1 VESIEQNRNIIFM
14 PPEAAQPAGD
24 LSPAMD
30 VSPPSLRQTIER
42 LARPAVDPG
51 SLPFGEAE
59 VDRTLGG
66 GLMRGALHEV
76 APAAEG
82 DAPAAGG
89 FCVGILVR
97 ALAREKAKP
106 VLWIRHDLAT
116 LDDGAPYG
124 PGLEALGLDVSR
136 ILFVLAANAKE
147 VLEAMEHALRS
158 ATLAAVFAELRGS
171 AKLDLRAS
179 RRLALAAGHGATPA
193 LLSRLGAGAQLRVPV
208 AAATRWRIAS
218 LASGEAPVNGI
229 GLPRVKADL
238 IRNRRGP
245 AASFSLEWRI
255 HDRTF
260 RFPALRERLASPPV
274 GRPHHAPAQA
284 ERRASA

>member
-1 VESIEQNRNIIFM
+1 M
-14 PPEAAQPAGD
+14 PNEAAHSAD
-24 LSPAMD
+24 DRSSATDASPAR
-30 VSPPSLRQTIER
+30 LRQAIER
-42 LARPAVDPG
+42 LARPAADPG
-51 SLPFGEAE
+51 SLPFGEVE

-66 GLMRGALHEV
+66 GLVRGALHEV
-76 APAAEG
+76 APLIEG

-89 FCVGILVR
+89 FCAGILVR
-97 ALAREKAKP
+97 ALAREKTKQI
-106 VLWIRHDLAT
+106 LWIRHDLASVE
-116 LDDGAPYG
+116 DGAPYG
-124 PGLEALGLDVSR
+124 PGLAALGLDVAR
-136 ILFVLAANAKE
+136 ILFVLAANPKE

-158 ATLAAVFAELRGS
+158 ATLAAVFGELRGA

-193 LLSRLGAGAQLRVPV
+193 LLLRLGAGEQLRAPV
-208 AAATRWRIAS
+208 AAATRWRIGA
-218 LASGEAPVNGI
+218 LASGEASTNGV
-229 GLPRVKADL
+229 GLPRMKADL

-260 RFPALRERLASPPV
+260 RIPALRERLAPPPI
-274 GRPHHAPAQA
+274 GRPHHAPPQA

>member
-1 VESIEQNRNIIFM
+1 M
-14 PPEAAQPAGD
+14 PHEAAQPAGD
-24 LSPAMD
+24 GSPATD
-30 VSPPSLRQTIER
+30 VSPASLRLAIAR

-66 GLMRGALHEV
+66 GLMRGALHEA
-76 APAAEG
+76 APQAEG
-82 DAPAAGG
+82 DAAAAGG

-97 ALAREKAKP
+97 ALAREKNKP
-106 VLWIRHDLAT
+106 ALWIRHDLAT
-116 LDDGAPYG
+116 VEDGAPYG
-124 PGLEALGLDVSR
+124 PGLKALGLDVAR
-136 ILFVLAANAKE
+136 ILFVLASNANE
-147 VLEAMEHALRS
+147 VLDVMEHALRS
-158 ATLAAVFAELRGS
+158 ATLAAVFGELRGT

-193 LLSRLGAGAQLRVPV
+193 LLLRLGAGEQLRAPV
-208 AAATRWRIAS
+208 AAATRWRIGAR
-218 LASGEAPVNGI
+218 ASGEAPANGL
-229 GLPRVKADL
+229 GLPRMKADL

-255 HDRTF
+255 HDRIF
-260 RFPALRERLASPPV
+260 RTPSLRERLAPPPV

>member
-1 VESIEQNRNIIFM
+1 M
-14 PPEAAQPAGD
+14 PNEAAHSADAPSSAPD
-24 LSPAMD
+24 ASPA
-30 VSPPSLRQTIER
+30 SLRLAIER
-42 LARPAVDPG
+42 LARSAADPG
-51 SLPFGEAE
+51 SLPFGEPE
-59 VDRTLGG
+59 VDRILGG

-76 APAAEG
+76 APETEG

-89 FCVGILVR
+89 FCAGILVR
-97 ALAREKAKP
+97 ALAREKTRQ

-116 LDDGAPYG
+116 VEDGAPYG
-124 PGLEALGLDVSR
+124 PGLAALGLDVAR
-136 ILFVLAANAKE
+136 ILFVLASNATE
-147 VLEAMEHALRS
+147 VLDAMEHALRS
-158 ATLAAVFAELRGS
+158 ATLAAVFGELRGT
-171 AKLDLRAS
+171 AKLDPRAS

-193 LLSRLGAGAQLRVPV
+193 LMLRLGAGGQLRTPV
-208 AAATRWRIAS
+208 AAATRWRIGA
-218 LASGEAPVNGI
+218 LASGEAPVNGV
-229 GLPRVKADL
+229 GLPRMKADL

-260 RFPALRERLASPPV
+260 RIPALRERLAPPPV

>member
-1 VESIEQNRNIIFM
+1 M
-14 PPEAAQPAGD
+14 PNEAPQPAGD
-24 LSPAMD
+24 PSPAAD
-30 VSPPSLRQTIER
+30 ISPARLRQAIER
-42 LARPAVDPG
+42 LARPAADPG
-51 SLPFGEAE
+51 SLPFGEAG
-59 VDRTLGG
+59 VDRVLGG

-76 APAAEG
+76 APEAEG

-89 FCVGILVR
+89 FCTGILVR
-97 ALAREKAKP
+97 ALAREKTKEI
-106 VLWIRHDLAT
+106 LWIRHDLAT
-116 LDDGAPYG
+116 VEDGAPYG
-124 PGLEALGLDVSR
+124 PGLAALGLDVAR
-136 ILFVLAANAKE
+136 ILFVLASNANE
-147 VLEAMEHALRS
+147 VLDAMEHALRS
-158 ATLAAVFAELRGS
+158 ATLAAVFGELRGS

-193 LLSRLGAGAQLRVPV
+193 LLLRLGAGERLHAPV
-208 AAATRWRIAS
+208 AAATRWRIGA
-218 LASGEAPVNGI
+218 LASGEAPVNGL

-260 RFPALRERLASPPV
+260 RFPALRERLAPPPV